1 MIKPWRII
9 VLFTIV
15 VLFFPVGTLSAQTDP
30 QVQHLKQYLNG
41 QKILLSSRKGGPIY
55 GTFYFEEIH
64 FCPSGQYMLFG
75 QSRKQTVLGNEQ
87 VNNWEDC
94 GIWNVIHVQGQVALQ
109 YRSRSGTGNIIPIH
123 FLPDGRIQIPD
134 GISLQKPGGAQCR

>member
-1 MIKPWRII
+1 
-9 VLFTIV
+9 
-15 VLFFPVGTLSAQTDP
+15 
-30 QVQHLKQYLNG
+30 
-41 QKILLSSRKGGPIY
+41 
-55 GTFYFEEIH
+55 
-64 FCPSGQYMLFG
+64 MLFG
-75 QSRKQTVLGNEQ
+75 KSRKQTVLGNEQ
-87 VNNWEDC
+87 VNNWEDY